1 MRVNVFG
8 LGYVG
13 CVTAACLAKAGHQVI
28 GVDINPDKVAMLGA
42 GRSPI
47 VEPGLG
53 ELLTEVVGRGRL
65 SATTVSHEAV
75 AQSDLA
81 RICVGT
87 PGHANGQLDVA
98 AVAAAAREI
107 GAGLRART
115 TPFSVVLRSTV
126 LPGTTDRL
134 LVPGLRDAAGTF
146 GAGLHVAVN
155 PEFMREGSSLRD
167 FATPPFTLIGCD

>member
-1 MRVNVFG
+1 RMHDEDSAEHIPGRRQRTARPRASASRTSRQRFAAMDEGRASVMRVSVFG

-81 RICVGT
+81 VICVGP
-87 PGHANGQLDVA
+87 PGPANGQ
-98 AVAAAAREI
+98 
-107 GAGLRART
+107 
-115 TPFSVVLRSTV
+115 
-126 LPGTTDRL
+126 
-134 LVPGLRDAAGTF
+134 
-146 GAGLHVAVN
+146 
-155 PEFMREGSSLRD
+155 
-167 FATPPFTLIGCD
+167 